1 MSNTLISSQEVDK
14 LLLDD
19 ERCTQEL
26 REEVVSTINDIDN
39 KEGRRWVFS
48 PIKNKYYI
56 DEYNEYNDFVK
67 TYTFRL

>member
-1 MSNTLISSQEVDK
+1 MSSILISFQEVDK
-14 LLLDD
+14 FLLDD

-26 REEVVSTINDIDN
+26 REEVVGTIDDIDA
-39 KEGRRWVFS
+39 KEGRRWAFT
-48 PIKNKYYI
+48 PIKKKYYI